1 LTNNDEDESTKFS
14 IKNSEL
20 QEKQLEMSEKTLDV
34 YTQLYKSNNYHNVI
48 ISKKEIHSLEKT
60 LLDYELKLATYK
72 EGTKEYRLFCKA
84 IQKIQKDISELEAT
98 CCNLNDHL
106 NG

>member
-1 LTNNDEDESTKFS
+1 MEISLKQPNLVLT
-14 IKNSEL
+14 
-20 QEKQLEMSEKTLDV
+20 
-34 YTQLYKSNNYHNVI
+34 I

-60 LLDYELKLATYK
+60 LLYYELKLATYK
-72 EGTKEYRLFCKA
+72 EGTKEYGLFCKA